1 MVKPKYYYYQ
11 DELVAWKQSME
22 ERTTERVSELEIKDE
37 GRTIFM
43 IKESTPTQL
52 CLAFSS
58 IEDNRMT

>member
-1 MVKPKYYYYQ
+1 
-11 DELVAWKQSME
+11 ME

-52 CLAFSS
+52 CLALSS